1 MSKDIKFN
9 FLNSDEE
16 ERYQKHLTLKEIGY
30 EGQLNLKNSSVLC
43 IGAGGLGSSV
53 LLYLAATGIGRIGI
67 VDNDK
72 VEKSNLQRQ
81 IIHETNTIG
90 NQKIDSAKERIKKL
104 NPNCEI
110 LTFSERIN
118 PKNAL
123 ELINE
128 FDVICDC
135 SDNFGTRY
143 LINDSCLILNK
154 PLVFGSVQG
163 FEGQV
168 SVFNLFKNSPNLRD
182 LLPESPSKNAAPS
195 CSEYGIV
202 GVSTGLIGIL
212 QVNEIIKIILKKGE
226 TLIDTAMTLNA
237 MHPDIIVIR
246 HQDSGACNLL
256 SQKVNCAVLN
266 AGDGRREHPTQAL
279 LDALTIINRRKK
291 IEGLKIAICGDILHS
306 RVARS
311 NIYLLNMLGAEVN
324 IVAPTNLMPNEI
336 ERFGVNIFS
345 DMKKGVKDC
354 DIVMMLRLQN
364 ERMTSSFLS
373 SNREYYEYYG
383 LTPDKI
389 KFAKEDALIMH
400 PGPMNRGIEIDT
412 NLADDINKS
421 VIKEQVEL
429 GVAVRMACLKIFC
442 E

>member
-1 MSKDIKFN
+1 MSKDIKFS

-30 EGQLNLKNSSVLC
+30 EGQLGLKNCSVLC

-53 LLYLAATGIGRIGI
+53 LLYMAAAGIGKIGI
-67 VDNDK
+67 IDNDY

-90 NQKIDSAKERIKKL
+90 NLKIDSAKERIKKL

-110 LTFSERIN
+110 LIFSERIN

-123 ELINE
+123 EIIDE

-168 SVFNLFKNSPNLRD
+168 SVFNLCKNSPNLRD

-195 CSEYGIV
+195 CSEYGVV
-202 GVSTGLIGIL
+202 GVSTGFIGIL

-226 TLIDTAMTLNA
+226 ILDGKILIFD
-237 MHPDIIVIR
+237 
-246 HQDSGACNLL
+246 
-256 SQKVNCAVLN
+256 
-266 AGDGRREHPTQAL
+266 
-279 LDALTIINRRKK
+279 
-291 IEGLKIAICGDILHS
+291 
-306 RVARS
+306 
-311 NIYLLNMLGAEVN
+311 LLNMNMKKLHLKSDQLNKG
-324 IVAPTNLMPNEI
+324 IKNLSQFEGFYNSDEYCEKNNEI
-336 ERFGVNIFS
+336 NSINAHDFNSLYKAKPNKILLIDVRENEEFS
-345 DMKKGVKDC
+345 
-354 DIVMMLRLQN
+354 
-364 ERMTSSFLS
+364 TSAIEGSISIPLS
-373 SNREYYEYYG
+373 HLNQESDLKFIQKESLSKEVFTICKSGKRSEKASRILSKFKIQSRSIEG
-383 LTPDKI
+383 GIEKI
-389 KFAKEDALIMH
+389 KKFL
-400 PGPMNRGIEIDT
+400 
-412 NLADDINKS
+412 
-421 VIKEQVEL
+421 
-429 GVAVRMACLKIFC
+429 
-442 E
+442 